1 MNLINSTKKLLIKNI
16 ALINYIFFGVL
27 TTAVNL
33 GVFWLASS
41 QLHLYYLLAN
51 LVAWFLSV
59 VFAFFT
65 NKYFV
70 FKSRTTGLLPFLKE
84 FLLFLWMRV
93 LSGVFDMGSMF
104 VMVSMIKIDDVIA
117 KVLTQFV
124 IVILNYTFSKAVI
137 FKDRGTK

>member
-1 MNLINSTKKLLIKNI
+1 MSLINNIKKILLKNM
-16 ALINYIFFGVL
+16 ALINYIVFGVL

-51 LVAWFLSV
+51 LLAWFLSV

-70 FKSRTTGLLPFLKE
+70 FKSRTVGLLPFLKE

-104 VMVSMIKIDDVIA
+104 VMVSVLKINDVFA
-117 KVLTQFV
+117 KILTQFV

-137 FKDRGTK
+137 FKERGAK

>member
-1 MNLINSTKKLLIKNI
+1 MSLINNIKKILLNNM
-16 ALINYIFFGVL
+16 ALINYIIFGVL

-70 FKSRTTGLLPFLKE
+70 FKSRTAGLLSFLKE

-93 LSGVFDMGSMF
+93 LSGAFDMGSMF
-104 VMVSMIKIDDVIA
+104 VMVSVLEINDVFAKI
-117 KVLTQFV
+117 LTQFV
-124 IVILNYTFSKAVI
+124 IVILNYAFSKAVI
-137 FKDRGTK
+137 FRERGAK

>member
-1 MNLINSTKKLLIKNI
+1 MDKIKQLISTNM
-16 ALINYIFFGVL
+16 ALINYVIFGVL

-33 GVFWLASS
+33 IVFWVANTP
-41 QLHLYYLLAN
+41 LHLYYLVAN
-51 LVAWFLSV
+51 LIAWFLSV

-70 FKSRTTGLLPFLKE
+70 FKSRTIGWKPFLKE

-104 VMVSMIKIDDVIA
+104 AMVSLLKIDDVIA
-117 KVLTQFV
+117 KILTQFV
-124 IVILNYTFSKAVI
+124 IVMLNYTFSKVVI
-137 FKDRGTK
+137 FKERGMK